1 MHGYYSFSIYYFIYI
16 FSLLSLALSD
26 FLSPILQCQ
35 EEEEEE
41 AADHHNNPALLTT
54 TTATQYHQS
63 PPQQH
68 GHTTKTSKSF

>member
-1 MHGYYSFSIYYFIYI
+1 MHGYCSFSIYYFIYI

-26 FLSPILQCQ
+26 SLSPTLQCQ
-35 EEEEEE
+35 EEEEE

>member
-1 MHGYYSFSIYYFIYI
+1 MHGYCSFSIYYFIYI
-16 FSLLSLALSD
+16 FSLLSLDLSD
-26 FLSPILQCQ
+26 FLSSTLQCQ
-35 EEEEEE
+35 EEEEE
-41 AADHHNNPALLTT
+41 AADHHNNPAPLTT